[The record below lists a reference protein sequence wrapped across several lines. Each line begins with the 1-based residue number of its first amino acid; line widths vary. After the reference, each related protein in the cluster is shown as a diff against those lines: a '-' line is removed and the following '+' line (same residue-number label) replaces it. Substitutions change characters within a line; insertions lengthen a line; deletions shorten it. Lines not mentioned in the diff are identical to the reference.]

1 MRILA
6 FPEIFI
12 VSLYYRNLILKLL
25 NPVYFKEV
33 KSLDKI
39 KKDYSSVDLIALI
52 S

>member
-6 FPEIFI
+6 FLKIFI

-25 NPVYFKEV
+25 NLVYFKKV

-39 KKDYSSVDLIALI
+39 KKDYNSVNLITLI